1 MCIKQ
6 KLAQLLCSIEETLML
21 PKQDKSPALTAQA
34 DCPSQ
39 ANNNHVFIVSEVK
52 AFPMSLSEI
61 DRSFW
66 LEGKINTKEMSS
78 NRNWEYKISVQMI
91 NISQNN

>member
-1 MCIKQ
+1 
-6 KLAQLLCSIEETLML
+6 ML

-39 ANNNHVFIVSEVK
+39 ANNNRVFIASEVK

-61 DRSFW
+61 DRSF
-66 LEGKINTKEMSS
+66 
-78 NRNWEYKISVQMI
+78 
-91 NISQNN
+91 